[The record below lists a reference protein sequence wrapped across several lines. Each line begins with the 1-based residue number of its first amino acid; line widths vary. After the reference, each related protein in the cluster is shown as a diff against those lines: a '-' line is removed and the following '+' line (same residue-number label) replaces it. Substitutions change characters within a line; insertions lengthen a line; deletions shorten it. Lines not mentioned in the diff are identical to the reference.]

1 MIDRF
6 WNHFNVETK
15 EHFYHS
21 GARIE
26 NRHAMTEAL
35 VFNFE
40 LHEPNQLNVVDQQ
53 QNRQQLQLQLN
64 FA

>member
-1 MIDRF
+1 MIDKYRGR
-6 WNHFNVETK
+6 FNVVTQ

-35 VFNFE
+35 VYNF
-40 LHEPNQLNVVDQQ
+40 
-53 QNRQQLQLQLN
+53 
-64 FA
+64 